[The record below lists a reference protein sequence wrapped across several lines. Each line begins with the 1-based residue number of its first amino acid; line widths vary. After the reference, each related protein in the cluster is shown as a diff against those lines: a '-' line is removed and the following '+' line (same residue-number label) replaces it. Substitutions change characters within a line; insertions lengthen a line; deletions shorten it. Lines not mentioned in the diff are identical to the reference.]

1 MPPVEAVFM
10 PPPPRDSSR
19 WVVSPPTW
27 TASTMASAG
36 VRQNCRPA
44 VPSPM
49 PSEGEQDDCPKIR
62 ASLSSQESP
71 ATGRQRKNWPEKS
84 APLDMRVGGGKGR
97 TPNGC
102 GGNPAHRD
110 SRMPP
115 MGSPQARASIV
126 MATEAMA
133 SIANNTHSQGEEL
146 HRLRLH
152 RIRQMVAHLCNA
164 GSQHNAFG
172 PVRSTPHPQWH
183 YAKKN
188 SFCRRH
194 CKESLA

>member
-1 MPPVEAVFM
+1 
-10 PPPPRDSSR
+10 
-19 WVVSPPTW
+19 
-27 TASTMASAG
+27 
-36 VRQNCRPA
+36 
-44 VPSPM
+44 
-49 PSEGEQDDCPKIR
+49 
-62 ASLSSQESP
+62 
-71 ATGRQRKNWPEKS
+71 
-84 APLDMRVGGGKGR
+84 
-97 TPNGC
+97 
-102 GGNPAHRD
+102 
-110 SRMPP
+110 